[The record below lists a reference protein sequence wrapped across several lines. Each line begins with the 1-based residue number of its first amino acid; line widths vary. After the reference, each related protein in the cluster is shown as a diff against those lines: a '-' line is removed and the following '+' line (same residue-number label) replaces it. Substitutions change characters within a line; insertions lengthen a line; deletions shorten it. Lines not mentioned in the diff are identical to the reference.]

1 MSKGVYF
8 FFQLFWSIFAAA
20 VVWYFY
26 PANGAFD
33 FSFKTD
39 FKAAGIYFVAGVLA
53 YLIFTIIHI
62 ILGRETIKNW
72 SKAIAIITFIFAV
85 IIFVLGKF
93 VCQFGVEILNIVGK
107 DKQIELLL
115 VSLLVGGHVLL
126 EDVPGTGKTK
136 TARALAQS
144 LDLDFRRVQFTIDL
158 LPSDLTG
165 INYFDRQA
173 NEFVFRKG
181 PVFTNILL
189 ADEINR
195 ATARTQSSLL
205 ECMEEKQVTVDGDT
219 RKLDLPFLVIA
230 TQNPVES
237 QGTFPLPEAQLD
249 RFLMMLKMDYPT
261 HEESISILKRFA
273 TEDPLND
280 LTAVTNREEI
290 MEMQEKVKTIFVSDL
305 LYDYAARIIEA
316 TRESAD
322 ISVGASP
329 RALLAFVA
337 AAKALAF
344 VRGRKNCIP
353 DDFKELA
360 VPVLAHR
367 LVLRSQRS
375 LASDGKLMLKRD
387 SAEAILQKILNT
399 VSCPTED
406 FTK

>member
-1 MSKGVYF
+1 MNS
-8 FFQLFWSIFAAA
+8 
-20 VVWYFY
+20 
-26 PANGAFD
+26 
-33 FSFKTD
+33 FSEK
-39 FKAAGIYFVAGVLA
+39 
-53 YLIFTIIHI
+53 LI
-62 ILGRETIKNW
+62 GNVNK
-72 SKAIAIITFIFAV
+72 V
-85 IIFVLGKF
+85 
-93 VCQFGVEILNIVGK
+93 IVGK

-126 EDVPGTGKTK
+126 EDVPDTGKTK

-261 HEESISILKRFA
+261 HDESIEILKRFA

-280 LTAVTNREEI
+280 LSAVTTREEI
-290 MEMQEKVKTIFVSDL
+290 KEMQEKAKNIFVSDL
-305 LYDYAARIIEA
+305 LYDYATRLVEA

-322 ISVGASP
+322 IAVGASP

-337 AAKALAF
+337 AAKARAF

-367 LVLRSQRS
+367 LTLRSQRS
-375 LASDGKLMLKRD
+375 LSADGKLMVKRD

-406 FTK
+406 FSK